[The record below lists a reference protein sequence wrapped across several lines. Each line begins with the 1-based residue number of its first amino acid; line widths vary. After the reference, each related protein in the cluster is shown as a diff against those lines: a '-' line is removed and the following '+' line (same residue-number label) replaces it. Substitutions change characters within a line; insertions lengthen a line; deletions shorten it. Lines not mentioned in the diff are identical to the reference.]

1 MTLSNFQSKIL
12 KYSVVFTT
20 SAIFQNFKK
29 KKFLKKTLDN
39 NISAFLENQYR
50 PILSI
55 MSYYITIIIGQL
67 SFDSTSL
74 IFHPNKQFYQSCV
87 ISTIIIII
95 RPILS
100 FASTSL
106 RSFIPNKQFYQSCH
120 YYNQN
125 NNNNNNSNN
134 NKFLHHPSFH
144 HYVQLFFF
152 FFAY

>member
-1 MTLSNFQSKIL
+1 MFSS
-12 KYSVVFTT
+12 
-20 SAIFQNFKK
+20 
-29 KKFLKKTLDN
+29 
-39 NISAFLENQYR
+39 FLENQYR

-55 MSYYITIIIGQL
+55 MSYHITIIIRQL
-67 SFDSTSL
+67 SFALTSP

-87 ISTIIIII
+87 ITTIIIII

-120 YYNQN
+120 YHNHN
-125 NNNNNNSNN
+125 NNNKTKFKLCVDHTYLSSQQ

-144 HYVQLFFF
+144 HYVQFFF
-152 FFAY
+152 FFFSAY

>member
-29 KKFLKKTLDN
+29 KFKKKKTLDN

-55 MSYYITIIIGQL
+55 MSYYITIIIRQL

-87 ISTIIIII
+87 ITTIIIII

-120 YYNQN
+120 YYN
-125 NNNNNNSNN
+125 N
-134 NKFLHHPSFH
+134 NKKKKKNPSFH

-152 FFAY
+152 FSAY

>member
-29 KKFLKKTLDN
+29 KLKKKKTLDN

-87 ISTIIIII
+87 ITTIIIII

-120 YYNQN
+120 YYN
-125 NNNNNNSNN
+125 N
-134 NKFLHHPSFH
+134 NKKKKKNPSFH

-152 FFAY
+152 FSAY

>member
-29 KKFLKKTLDN
+29 KLKKKKTLDN

-55 MSYYITIIIGQL
+55 MSYYITIIIRQL

-120 YYNQN
+120 YYN
-125 NNNNNNSNN
+125 N
-134 NKFLHHPSFH
+134 NKKKKKNPSFH

-152 FFAY
+152 FSAY